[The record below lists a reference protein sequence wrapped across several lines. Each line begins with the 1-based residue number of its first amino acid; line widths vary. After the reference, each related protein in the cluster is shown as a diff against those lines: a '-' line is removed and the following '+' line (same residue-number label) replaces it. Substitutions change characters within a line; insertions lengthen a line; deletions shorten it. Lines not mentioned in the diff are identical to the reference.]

1 MTGPP
6 SGRARALTAVGAGL
20 SAVAVVLLGLGSR
33 GVEDNGDGFRLICG
47 EGLVPRTVDGIASWK
62 GGVVTDFALAS
73 APTCAESAPS
83 SARLVLRTA
92 VLLSE
97 DTLDL
102 RTVGLLYALLVGL
115 VVGLAAWAAT
125 ATGLRRALVL
135 VVPVAPL
142 ALPWFSR
149 FFVST
154 YVEPAG
160 LLGTVAVGCGLA
172 AFLAARHAAP
182 GDRAAALALVAV
194 GGLVAGTAKPAYLPV
209 LAVAVAVVAVGS
221 RSLVR
226 RGRQR
231 WVPVVVVAV
240 LVAGAA
246 APVGAALRFQAIA
259 YESANVHDLAFTLVL
274 PELGPGATTDL
285 ALPPEAAAYTGTGF
299 FNGPPHPSAAWWR
312 EAVLTRPDATRARV
326 HRTLASE
333 PAAVVRAIGVGLR
346 ATVRADLPYLASG
359 PAVTNRLSPL
369 GGDPGWSGARQS
381 DFRRVLDAGGWWQW
395 LPALLV
401 AACLAV
407 GWRRTPWCRAAGLA
421 GVTALGLV
429 AAAVFG
435 DGYFELF
442 KHVWPASYVL
452 IVAALCLVGAGLS
465 ITVRTKRVRR
475 ALTGPT
481 LANRAH

>member
-6 SGRARALTAVGAGL
+6 SGRARALTAGGAGL
-20 SAVAVVLLGLGSR
+20 AAVAMVLVALGSR

-83 SARLVLRTA
+83 SARLVLRA
-92 VLLSE
+92 AALLSD

-102 RTVGLLYALLVGL
+102 RTVGLIYALLVGL
-115 VVGLAAWAAT
+115 VVGVAAWAAT

-154 YVEPAG
+154 YAEPAG
-160 LLGTVAVGCGLA
+160 LLGTVAVGCGLG
-172 AFLAARHAAP
+172 AFLAARHAGPA
-182 GDRAAALALVAV
+182 DRATALALVAV

-209 LAVAVAVVAVGS
+209 LAVTVAVVAVGS

-226 RGRQR
+226 RGRLR
-231 WVPVVVVAV
+231 TPVVVVAV
-240 LVAGAA
+240 LVGVAA
-246 APVGAALRFQAIA
+246 VPVGAALRFQSLA
-259 YESANVHDLAFTLVL
+259 YESANVHDLVFTLVL
-274 PELGPGATTDL
+274 PELGPGATADL
-285 ALPPEAAAYTGTGF
+285 GLPGEAAAYTGTGF

-312 EAVLTRPDATRARV
+312 EAVLTQPDATRARV
-326 HRTLASE
+326 HRTLVSE
-333 PAAVVRAIGVGLR
+333 PATVVRAIGVGLR
-346 ATVRADLPYLASG
+346 ATVRPDLPYLASG
-359 PAVTNRLSPL
+359 PAVANRLSPL

-401 AACLAV
+401 AACLV
-407 GWRRTPWCRAAGLA
+407 IGSRRSPWCRAAGLV
-421 GVTALGLV
+421 GITALGLV
-429 AAAVFG
+429 VAAVFG

-442 KHVWPASYVL
+442 KHVWLASYVL
-452 IVAALCLVGAGLS
+452 IVAALCLVGASFSNLGGGE
-465 ITVRTKRVRR
+465 VRR
-475 ALTGPT
+475 W
-481 LANRAH
+481 R